1 MKKILAALKKFFMTR
16 GLGYFMSVPAL
27 VLAIVGFSLYSANGI
42 TEFNADLS
50 SSAIAA
56 FIVGIVVCV
65 VGFVLDYKPVKFLSS
80 LFLLFAAV
88 DCIAYQA
95 NYIANVMV
103 AIDGNSFSSEFI
115 ATAVCSLLA
124 WLFQLLSAVLDSIR
138 IFPIPQTAVGPDG
151 EDNNP
156 DAEDNNPDGEVE
168 TVDAEIVEGDN
179 E

>member
-27 VLAIVGFSLYSANGI
+27 IFAIVGLSLYSANGI

-65 VGFVLDYKPVKFLSS
+65 VGFVLDYKPIKFLSS
-80 LFLLFAAV
+80 LFLLFAAI

-124 WLFQLLSAVLDSIR
+124 WLFQLLAAVLDSIR
-138 IFPIPQTAVGPDG
+138 IFPIPKTAVA
-151 EDNNP
+151 P
-156 DAEDNNPDGEVE
+156 DADDNNPDGEIMSA
-168 TVDAEIVEGDN
+168 DAEIAEVDN